1 MTTELFHVL
10 GIKIGY
16 LIRWLSQDVQNV
28 LLELGLLIVF
38 ALVIEKLL
46 REYSVK
52 VVLRLYEVVVR

>member
-1 MTTELFHVL
+1 ML